1 MNKIIL
7 FLFGIFFSLNYSVY
21 GQTYTSSSTGNW
33 TIGSTWVGG
42 SSPVLNSGQLNNNVV
57 IDVGHTVTLSGNLT
71 VKNGI
76 TLTVRGKLIVTS
88 GGNVDFQNGS
98 IILVESGGTLEM
110 YGLNNSNN
118 STGVTIH
125 GNVVVNGNYNA
136 GSGSDIDGNGTLSV
150 SGTTS
155 GVGTTFGQVLV
166 CTNCTAM
173 TGGVVDVIV
182 DGNAQNIDIPIDCG
196 YRYNYSEQIY
206 YRSEINRSGN
216 ITSLSFEYDGYEAFT
231 EPVKIY
237 LGLTSKTSFSGSTD
251 WVTSN
256 NMTLV
261 YTGNYVLSNTAGWYT
276 ITFDTPFYYN
286 NVDNLVI
293 GVYEYGYNYHST
305 SADFYSYSTSPTNRV
320 IYFDSDSQ
328 NPNPASPPTADG
340 IWYYVP
346 SLRLK
351 IEDLPAPLPIELLY
365 FKPKYEDDIVKLRW
379 STASE
384 HNNDYFTI
392 EKSYDGIMCE
402 VIKNVP
408 GAGNSTHVIDYY
420 EEDRSLLTSSIVYYR
435 LKQTD
440 FDGKF
445 VRTDWESVFIDKQ
458 VTNLEINPNPFDQEL
473 NITFISEING
483 IKTLNLTDLIGNVVY
498 HEDIMVFDGVNHV
511 KIKLNTLSCGVYLL
525 NFNKMSFKVEH
536 Y

>member
-1 MNKIIL
+1 
-7 FLFGIFFSLNYSVY
+7 
-21 GQTYTSSSTGNW
+21 
-33 TIGSTWVGG
+33 
-42 SSPVLNSGQLNNNVV
+42 
-57 IDVGHTVTLSGNLT
+57 
-71 VKNGI
+71 
-76 TLTVRGKLIVTS
+76 
-88 GGNVDFQNGS
+88 
-98 IILVESGGTLEM
+98 
-110 YGLNNSNN
+110 
-118 STGVTIH
+118 
-125 GNVVVNGNYNA
+125 
-136 GSGSDIDGNGTLSV
+136 
-150 SGTTS
+150 
-155 GVGTTFGQVLV
+155 
-166 CTNCTAM
+166 M
-173 TGGVVDVIV
+173 TGGIVDVIV
-182 DGNAQNIDIPIDCG
+182 DGNTQNIDIPIDCG

-276 ITFDTPFYYN
+276 INFNTPFYYN

-293 GVYEYGYNYHST
+293 GVYEYGYDYHSS
-305 SADFYSYSTSPTNRV
+305 SADFLSYSTSPTNRV

-346 SLRLK
+346 SLKLK
-351 IEDLPAPLPIELLY
+351 IEDLPTPLPIELLY

-392 EKSYDGIMCE
+392 EKSYDGIMYN
-402 VIKNVP
+402 VIKTVP
-408 GAGNSTHVIDYY
+408 GAGNSTHVINYY
-420 EEDRSLLTSSIVYYR
+420 EEDRSFTSSIVYYR

-440 FDGKF
+440 FDGQF
-445 VRTDWESVFIDKQ
+445 VRTDWESVFIDKKI
-458 VTNLEINPNPFDQEL
+458 TDLEIIPNPFEQEL

-498 HEDIMVFDGVNHV
+498 HEDIMVFDGLNNV
-511 KIKLNTLSCGVYLL
+511 KIKLNTLSSGVYLL
-525 NFNKMSFKVEH
+525 NFDKMSFKVEH

>member
-1 MNKIIL
+1 MRIL
-7 FLFGIFFSLNYSVY
+7 TLILSLLVSLTVY
-21 GQTYTSSSTGNW
+21 GQTYTSTTTGSW
-33 TIGSTWVGG
+33 TVGSTWVGG
-42 SSPVLNSGQLNNNVV
+42 SSPVLTSGQLNNNV
-57 IDVGHTVTLSGNLT
+57 IIEVGHTVTLSGNLT
-71 VKNGI
+71 VKNGV
-76 TLTVRGKLIVTS
+76 TLSVRGKLVANS
-88 GGNVDFQNGS
+88 VDFQNGS
-98 IILVESGGTLEM
+98 IVIVESGGIFQMTNLT
-110 YGLNNSNN
+110 NSNN
-118 STGVTIH
+118 STNVTINGSLNVS
-125 GNVVVNGNYNA
+125 GNFTAN
-136 GSGSDIDGNGTLSV
+136 SGSDIDGNGTLNV

-155 GVGTTFGQVLV
+155 GNGTTFGQVLM

-173 TGGVVDVIV
+173 TGGIVDVIV
-182 DGNAQNIDIPIDCG
+182 DGNTQNIDIPIDCG

-276 ITFDTPFYYN
+276 INFNTPFYYN

-293 GVYEYGYNYHST
+293 GVYEYGYDYHSS
-305 SADFYSYSTSPTNRV
+305 SADFLSYSTSPTNRV

-346 SLRLK
+346 SLKLK
-351 IEDLPAPLPIELLY
+351 IEDLPTPLPIELLY

-392 EKSYDGIMCE
+392 EKSYDGIMYN
-402 VIKNVP
+402 VIKTVP
-408 GAGNSTHVIDYY
+408 GAGNSTHVINYY
-420 EEDRSLLTSSIVYYR
+420 EEDRSFTSSIVYYR

-440 FDGKF
+440 FDGQF
-445 VRTDWESVFIDKQ
+445 VRTDWESVFIDKKI
-458 VTNLEINPNPFDQEL
+458 TDLEIIPNPFEQEL

-498 HEDIMVFDGVNHV
+498 HEDIMVFDGLNNV
-511 KIKLNTLSCGVYLL
+511 KIKLNTLSSGVYLL
-525 NFNKMSFKVEH
+525 NFDKMSFKVEH